1 MPSGRDEA
9 YDEQYAAPARL
20 FEAGVTF
27 AFGTFTSAAGV
38 PDPRTLPFQAGN
50 AIPYG
55 LPHDEAI
62 RSVTLRAAQ
71 IYGVDDDLG
80 TIEVGKIA
88 NLIVTEGDPLEYTT
102 VIRHVIV
109 DGRDVGLDNRHL
121 ELYETYR
128 NRPGR

>member
-1 MPSGRDEA
+1 MK
-9 YDEQYAAPARL
+9 
-20 FEAGVTF
+20 F

-62 RSVTLRAAQ
+62 KSVMLRAAE
-71 IYGVDDDLG
+71 IYGVADEIG
-80 TIEVGKIA
+80 TIEVGKVA
-88 NLIVTEGDPLEYTT
+88 NLIVTDGDPLEYTGR
-102 VIRHVIV
+102 IRHVIV
-109 DGRDVGLDNRHL
+109 DGRNVGLDNRHL

-128 NRPGR
+128 NRPER